1 MEINEDAY
9 NELKKE
15 FEEYKL
21 ISTDYE
27 HELEKNNEE
36 LIEKNNK
43 LSKELESKNDKLS
56 DIKQNFEHKLKELQD
71 SNANLRSI
79 NNELIENNKKLKKEI
94 INYEIIS
101 ESTLAEKREKENI
114 INKLES
120 KIDNL
125 IEKIAFIETD
135 KDIII
140 ENNKEEIKNLRQ
152 AIADN
157 EEENDILKLNINKNN
172 DEKVLLLKKS
182 VFSYGVNSIN
192 PGVIVK
198 NSIIN
203 INNNLKSKHISDLKM
218 IRNDLENSKKDEK
231 YGDRFLS
238 RTKVVNKLAD
248 YKSKYFESNREIS
261 NDSIRKDNKF
271 YNKFKNIFTG
281 NKKKVGLSNKTN
293 DNIKKND
300 KDWFNNVITKIDN
313 KLNNIRNSMVK
324 TNLK

>member
-1 MEINEDAY
+1 M
-9 NELKKE
+9 
-15 FEEYKL
+15 
-21 ISTDYE
+21 
-27 HELEKNNEE
+27 EKNNEE

-43 LSKELESKNDKLS
+43 LSKQLESKNDKLS

-79 NNELIENNKKLKKEI
+79 NSELIENNKKLKKEI
-94 INYEIIS
+94 INYEILS

-120 KIDNL
+120 KIDKL

-192 PGVIVK
+192 PGFIVK

-238 RTKVVNKLAD
+238 RTKVANKLAD

-271 YNKFKNIFTG
+271 YNKFKNIFIG
-281 NKKKVGLSNKTN
+281 FHINKKQQLAIFDSNQIINRQYRFRK
-293 DNIKKND
+293 
-300 KDWFNNVITKIDN
+300 
-313 KLNNIRNSMVK
+313 S
-324 TNLK
+324 